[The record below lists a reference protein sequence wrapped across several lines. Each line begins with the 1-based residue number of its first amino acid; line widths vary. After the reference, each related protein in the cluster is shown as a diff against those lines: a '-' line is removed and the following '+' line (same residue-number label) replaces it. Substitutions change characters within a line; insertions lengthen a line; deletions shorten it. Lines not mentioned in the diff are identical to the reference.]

1 MKESVVE
8 KKGKCGKEWVFLS
21 VKKRYYK
28 RQTKRKMANRKRK
41 HETKKKFFRR
51 FETSIVLS
59 KEKLSEFFEGIDIRL
74 DRRIVKYE

>member
-1 MKESVVE
+1 MQKGGSVGVPQCKEEVLQARNKE
-8 KKGKCGKEWVFLS
+8 KNGEK
-21 VKKRYYK
+21 
-28 RQTKRKMANRKRK
+28 KRK